1 MFSMTAFAVRQTLV
15 EQVTGNTPERML
27 TDQPIKRLVGFG
39 SAPVWIS
46 PESIPMS
53 VDGIAA
59 K

>member
-1 MFSMTAFAVRQTLV
+1 MTAFAVRQALV
-15 EQVTGNTPERML
+15 EQVTGNTPERMIS
-27 TDQPIKRLVGFG
+27 DQPIKRLVGFV

-46 PESIPMS
+46 PESIPIS